1 MLNLRPAIPADIDSL
16 IRLLEQLFTIEQDFT
31 VNPDNQRRGLELMMQ
46 SDTAY
51 MVVAEQADEVVG
63 MASLQILIST
73 ADGGRAGLIEDLV
86 VNAEHRGMG
95 IGRSLIEHLIGWAE
109 QQGLTRLQL
118 LADLDNQP
126 ALDFYTKQNWQRT
139 RLLAFRKIL
148 Q

>member
-1 MLNLRPAIPADIDSL
+1 MLKLRPAIPADIDSL

>member
-1 MLNLRPAIPADIDSL
+1 MLNLRPAVPADIDSL
-16 IRLLEQLFTIEQDFT
+16 IRLLEQLFSIEQDFT
-31 VNPDNQRRGLELMMQ
+31 VNPENQRRGLELMMQ

-63 MASLQILIST
+63 MATLQILIST
-73 ADGGRAGLIEDLV
+73 ADGGRAGLIEDVV

-95 IGRSLIEHLIGWAE
+95 IGRLLLEHLTEWAE
-109 QQGLTRLQL
+109 QHHLTRLRL

-126 ALDFYTKQNWQRT
+126 ALDFYTKQNWERT
-139 RLLAFRKIL
+139 RLLAFRKAL